1 MEGRGCHKATSFQK
15 EPAANKPQGFLN
27 QGPDWQPIG
36 CKCHT
41 KKSTNWQF
49 CYAFIG
55 IFWSFLAHWQ
65 SFIVVAMPWLCYW
78 SFWRIDGEEAVF
90 HCGLSWIICCWENIF
105 LSLSK
110 KWKKRK
116 KKRTKKLLEPLKSEL
131 TIMSNTIST
140 NVSNS
145 SDSRTVAHL
154 LAALQSI
161 KCHNCPKKE
170 KKRKNKRRSDKKSP
184 FGVFFLSVV
193 SCYHLESLIMNLL
206 HFPARDCLSKDACL
220 TESAF

>member
-1 MEGRGCHKATSFQK
+1 MPHQEIHKLTV
-15 EPAANKPQGFLN
+15 LLR
-27 QGPDWQPIG
+27 I
-36 CKCHT
+36 
-41 KKSTNWQF
+41 
-49 CYAFIG
+49 
-55 IFWSFLAHWQ
+55 
-65 SFIVVAMPWLCYW
+65 YW
-78 SFWRIDGEEAVF
+78 DLLELLGTLTEF
-90 HCGLSWIICCWENIF
+90 HCGGNALVMLLIF
-105 LSLSK
+105 LTYRWRGSGFSLWVELNNMLLRKHIFVIEQEIK
-110 KWKKRK
+110 KEKK

-184 FGVFFLSVV
+184 FGFFFCLW
-193 SCYHLESLIMNLL
+193 SLAIIWN
-206 HFPARDCLSKDACL
+206 P
-220 TESAF
+220 